1 MLAACIHTLYLH
13 LLHIQN
19 LHNKSSHIQ
28 SHRLRMKSHPFFAT
42 NIAFVTTFLVVS
54 PSYYFCF
61 RRRDHKES
69 VIELMMRANDFRHEE
84 EAPPEIDL
92 KEHPFLEEK
101 KKDDDQ
107 LRKEFVGRLKERK
120 EWQPNY
126 KESEIL
132 EELKEVKSSSSSS
145 R

>member
-1 MLAACIHTLYLH
+1 
-13 LLHIQN
+13 
-19 LHNKSSHIQ
+19 
-28 SHRLRMKSHPFFAT
+28 
-42 NIAFVTTFLVVS
+42 
-54 PSYYFCF
+54 
-61 RRRDHKES
+61 
-69 VIELMMRANDFRHEE
+69 MMRANDFRHEE